1 MTNSILVLW
10 DAMGIVFVVVSGICN
25 DGQLCYYNTNIEINR
40 VMVGIILFL
49 HSLTMVLQV
58 VFARKTH
65 QYENEFH
72 NDISIRLGHDWVLTK
87 RKPLQSCGST
97 GSFHTSSRRSSV
109 DSIQDDDAENA
120 KSEHSVPVK
129 TIVVM
134 ESDYRKFPPVPVAE
148 PQMVS
153 RARSKSIPNMRKHP
167 EMLEIQ
173 PDLKGGTVVSIYSD
187 SEGKKT
193 DAQKKERRR
202 LMKHSHRR
210 SKSDGGRCTERSAG
224 QVGQNGTPESNSLDT
239 ITDVVTPRIETNDKD
254 ADKISKKKHKHKK
267 HKKAK
272 KSRVEPE
279 PEDQSQGDRI
289 SAWDGKSE
297 DSSKHETNAKADSPN
312 TTLIKKSEKLQADQ
326 EELQKQQREL
336 LMKQEQLLTL
346 HQHHMELG
354 YNPTPGAET
363 RYNPPPKYSEAV
375 GHQTLSPQNNENADA
390 IPLPNQAVDGEDDKD
405 DDVFA

>member
-65 QYENEFH
+65 QYENKFH

-193 DAQKKERRR
+193 DAQKKERPR

-254 ADKISKKKHKHKK
+254 ADKSSKKKHKHKK

-375 GHQTLSPQNNENADA
+375 GHQTLSPQNNENVDA